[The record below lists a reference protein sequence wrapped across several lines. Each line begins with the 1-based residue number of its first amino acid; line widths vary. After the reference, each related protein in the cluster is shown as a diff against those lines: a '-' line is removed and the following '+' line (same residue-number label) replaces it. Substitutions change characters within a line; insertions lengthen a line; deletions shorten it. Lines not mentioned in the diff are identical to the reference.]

1 MNKQNE
7 DISEVNADFLQTEE
21 TVKAEFENKAEQK
34 SVTKDELDDFIYVI
48 PRKHRKRK
56 HHSSRKKRN
65 RVPKIII
72 TVLCVLIAIVLAA
85 IAAVTVL
92 INVGKGE
99 LVGDTDNVVIEIPDK
114 VDNSDNGKY
123 IIYNG
128 EKYKYNENIT
138 SILFMGIDKRGF
150 DENDELI
157 GANGDADALILMAYD
172 TKTGKSNLISISR
185 ETMAYMNVYSS
196 DGAFVGTKKQQL
208 CLAFAYGDGK
218 ETSCENQV
226 DAVQKL
232 FYNVPINSYIALDLD
247 GIAYMNDAVGGVTVE
262 SLETFKNFTEGEV
275 VTLYGDNAETYVR
288 YRDITQVDSNN
299 NRMKRQ
305 KQYLNAFF
313 NQLVTQTKSNVT
325 TVVDLYNAASP
336 YVVTNVG
343 VGKAVYLANSVLQG
357 SFSDF
362 DMQNVPGTVTMGEKY
377 AEFNIDEDAFF
388 ELFLEIYYDK
398 VS

>member
-1 MNKQNE
+1 MNKQSE
-7 DISEVNADFLQTEE
+7 DISEANADFLQTEE
-21 TVKAEFENKAEQK
+21 LVKAESENETEHK
-34 SVTKDELDDFIYVI
+34 SAIKDELDDFIYVI
-48 PRKHRKRK
+48 PRKRRKRK

-138 SILFMGIDKRGF
+138 TILFMGIDKRGF
-150 DENDELI
+150 DENNELI

-262 SLETFKNFTEGEV
+262 ALETFKNFTEGEV

>member
-1 MNKQNE
+1 MNKQSE
-7 DISEVNADFLQTEE
+7 DISEANADFLQTEE
-21 TVKAEFENKAEQK
+21 LVKAESENETEHK
-34 SVTKDELDDFIYVI
+34 SAIKDELDDFIYVI
-48 PRKHRKRK
+48 PRKRRKRK

-150 DENDELI
+150 DENNELI

-262 SLETFKNFTEGEV
+262 ALETFKNFTEGEV

-343 VGKAVYLANSVLQG
+343 VGKVVYLANSVLQG

>member
-1 MNKQNE
+1 MNKQSE
-7 DISEVNADFLQTEE
+7 DISEANADFLQTEE
-21 TVKAEFENKAEQK
+21 PVKAESENETEHK
-34 SVTKDELDDFIYVI
+34 SAIKDELDDFIYVI
-48 PRKHRKRK
+48 PRKRRKRK

-150 DENDELI
+150 DENNELI

-262 SLETFKNFTEGEV
+262 ALETFKNFTEGEV

>member
-21 TVKAEFENKAEQK
+21 TVKAESENKAEQK

-85 IAAVTVL
+85 VAAVTVL

>member
-21 TVKAEFENKAEQK
+21 TVKAESENKAEQK

>member
-1 MNKQNE
+1 MNKQSE
-7 DISEVNADFLQTEE
+7 DISEANADFLQTEE
-21 TVKAEFENKAEQK
+21 LVKAESENETEHK
-34 SVTKDELDDFIYVI
+34 SAIKDELDDFIYVI
-48 PRKHRKRK
+48 PRKRRKRK

-138 SILFMGIDKRGF
+138 TILFMGIDKRGF
-150 DENDELI
+150 DENNELI

-262 SLETFKNFTEGEV
+262 ALETFKNFTEGEV

-343 VGKAVYLANSVLQG
+343 VGKVVYLANSVLQG

>member
-1 MNKQNE
+1 MSKQNE
-7 DISEVNADFLQTEE
+7 DISEANESFSEIEEAVRAE
-21 TVKAEFENKAEQK
+21 TVIETEGKGSA
-34 SVTKDELDDFIYVI
+34 KDELDDFVYVI
-48 PRKHRKRK
+48 PRKRHKRK

-72 TVLCVLIAIVLAA
+72 TVLCVLIALVLAA
-85 IAAVTVL
+85 IAAVFVL

-99 LVGDTDNVVIEIPDK
+99 LVGDADNIVIEIPNE

-123 IIYNG
+123 IIYNN

-150 DENDELI
+150 DENNELI
-157 GANGDADALILMAYD
+157 GANGDADALILLAYD

-232 FYNVPINSYIALDLD
+232 FYNVPINSYVALDLD

-262 SLETFKNFTEGEV
+262 ALETFKGFTQGEV

-288 YRDITQVDSNN
+288 YRDVTQVDSNN

-313 NQLVTQTKSNVT
+313 NQLVAQTKSDVT

-336 YVVTNVG
+336 YVITNVG
-343 VGKAVYLANSVLQG
+343 VGKAAYLANSVLQG

-362 DMQNVPGTVTMGEKY
+362 NMQNVPGTVTMGEKY

-388 ELFLEIYYDK
+388 ELFLDVYYDK
-398 VS
+398 VE